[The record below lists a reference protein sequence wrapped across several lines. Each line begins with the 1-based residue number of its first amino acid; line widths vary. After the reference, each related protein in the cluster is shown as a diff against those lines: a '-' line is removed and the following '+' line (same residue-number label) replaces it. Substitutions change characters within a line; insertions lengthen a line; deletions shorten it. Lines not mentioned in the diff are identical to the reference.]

1 MNYYTGSNKRDL
13 KHWIC
18 EEAVS
23 GEEFLVCAET
33 WGEAYN
39 IAEKVGAY
47 FSCGCESEPDVY
59 VNPEPLTE
67 EEAEATGLDEY

>member
-18 EEAVS
+18 EEAGT
-23 GEEFLVCAET
+23 GEEFLVCADNLL
-33 WGEAYN
+33 EAYR
-39 IAEKVGAY
+39 IAEEVGAD
-47 FSCGCESEPDVY
+47 FSCGCEREPDVY
-59 VNPEPLTE
+59 VDPNPLTE